1 MKTSEPRWQLCFTM
15 LFRSFRQKIIIKIIR
30 TDGLQKDIKV
40 ITVTATSL
48 VPRSV
53 RHERQGEKLATLEG
67 SAGTHPVL
75 FFFWNAANRSGGGG
89 RLGAG
94 RGGKVTTTGGGG
106 GWPSWKA
113 FIPLLV
119 WRPLRRNANLSAAI
133 IDKSGLLF
141 VSASAEN
148 RF

>member
-75 FFFWNAANRSGGGG
+75 LFFFGTRRIVVSGWEVRRWGEKSPQRGVEEGG
-89 RLGAG
+89 R
-94 RGGKVTTTGGGG
+94 RGK
-106 GWPSWKA
+106 PS
-113 FIPLLV
+113 FPSLCG
-119 WRPLRRNANLSAAI
+119 
-133 IDKSGLLF
+133 DH
-141 VSASAEN
+141 
-148 RF
+148 